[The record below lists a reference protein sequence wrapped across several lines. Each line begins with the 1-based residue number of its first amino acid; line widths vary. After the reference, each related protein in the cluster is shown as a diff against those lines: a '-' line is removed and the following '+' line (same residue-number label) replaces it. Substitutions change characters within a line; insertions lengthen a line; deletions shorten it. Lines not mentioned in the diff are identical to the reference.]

1 MTSPVPG
8 SRARAAVALG
18 ALLALVSALLVGPPA
33 AANELD
39 RAFVTQ
45 IDLRPQGGDRQPRP
59 NLDMNV
65 FVRLGNCPA
74 GRATCVEEAD
84 AYQVQLLVGADDRI
98 AADQL
103 NEIPVR
109 QVAASY
115 IAEFGNLGA
124 LGIREGD
131 SIRAR
136 ARARNPA
143 GWSEWLYSDREQVLA
158 DAGNARLSSNI
169 TPPRIAAAGAGARL
183 ITPDTNRISVNL
195 GEWRQPDVASAVSS
209 IWGWVMYCTDA
220 ECNLSNDQW
229 NIGLREG
236 WGRTLRNDRACCGS
250 AAAPTYTIDVDIQD
264 DWTGFR
270 VRSSAINP
278 AGQTEYVVSDVFPI
292 LGRGAA
298 PGPQAGDVTPPEYT
312 PQRGRAAEFL
322 GEPVVGSWLF
332 VFPGTWSSTINE
344 PTRIS
349 YSIRW
354 YSCDR
359 DPSTAGGYAAAGCER
374 LLDGLVNQFLLR
386 PISNDLWTRYVYACV
401 TGKYADR
408 DISPG
413 YQYENACSSPVQI
426 RVGVPAI
433 DPAAIPPVPDEL
445 LDPGAGGG
453 AVAQPGQAAADPL
466 GAEAERL
473 ASQGQAAGADAQAA
487 AAGIDIGQA
496 PVLGIAGVAERNGLT
511 LRMVIPEEQERG
523 LKRKKK
529 KYRAFVSTRAATG
542 KVRFTLTRISPKGNL
557 VIGKTKT
564 VKLKKAKG
572 QRRGV
577 IKWKF
582 AKKKPVG
589 PYTVYVTYLP
599 NKKAQRRGYEGIT
612 AAKSM
617 LLN

>member
-1 MTSPVPG
+1 M
-8 SRARAAVALG
+8 
-18 ALLALVSALLVGPPA
+18 
-33 AANELD
+33 ANEID
-39 RAFVTQ
+39 RAYVSRVE
-45 IDLRPQGGDRQPRP
+45 LKPQGGVLPRP
-59 NLDMNV
+59 NLDLNV
-65 FVRLGNCPA
+65 WVTVGLCPG
-74 GRATCVEEAD
+74 GRPTCVDPPD
-84 AYQVQLLVGADDRI
+84 AYQVQLLVRNFVLADRVNDATRDRI
-98 AADQL
+98 QTAQL
-103 NEIPVR
+103 
-109 QVAASY
+109 
-115 IAEFGNLGA
+115 GNLGA
-124 LGIREGD
+124 LGVQEGE

-136 ARARNPA
+136 ARVRNPA
-143 GWSEWLYSDREQVLA
+143 GWSDWTYSDWAPVLA
-158 DAGNARLSSNI
+158 NAANARLSSNV

-183 ITPDTNRISVNL
+183 ITPETNRISVNL

-209 IWGWVMYCTDA
+209 IGGSVMYCTDA
-220 ECNLSNDQW
+220 ECNLSNDMW

-264 DWTGFR
+264 NWTGFR
-270 VRSSAINP
+270 VRSRAINP

-349 YSIRW
+349 YSIYW
-354 YSCDR
+354 HSCAR
-359 DPSTAGGYAAAGCER
+359 DPNNGGYAAAGCEQ

-413 YQYENACSSPVQI
+413 YRYENACLSPVQI
-426 RVGVPAI
+426 RAGVPAI

-466 GAEAERL
+466 GQQAEQL
-473 ASQGQAAGADAQAA
+473 AAQGQAVGADAQAA
-487 AAGIDIGQA
+487 AAGIDVGQA

-511 LRMVIPEEQERG
+511 LRMDIPEEQQRG

-529 KYRAFVSTRAATG
+529 TYRAFVSSRAASG

-582 AKKKPVG
+582 AMKKPVG

-599 NKKAQRRGYEGIT
+599 NKKAQRRGYEGVT